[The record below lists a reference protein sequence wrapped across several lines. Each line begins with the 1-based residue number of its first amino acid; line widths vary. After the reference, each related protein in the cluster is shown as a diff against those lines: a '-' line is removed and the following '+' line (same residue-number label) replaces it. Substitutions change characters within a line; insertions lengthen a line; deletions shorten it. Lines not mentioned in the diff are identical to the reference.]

1 MKKRIDRYE
10 VLNKVKKNEGF
21 SLVELIVVVLIM
33 AIIAT
38 ALTLAVTKYVA
49 RAKRAS
55 DINTA
60 GELKSAMEMAIM
72 DMMTGA
78 SNTAVELPTGS
89 VVLAYDTKNMQFDS
103 SSSLPTADLTIL
115 EGLLKNTLGDGPI
128 YSKVHPS
135 ESFVVKVVKTVKDT
149 VEIKVTYSVHSTDN
163 PFDFTY

>member
-10 VLNKVKKNEGF
+10 DMKMLKKNEGF

-49 RAKRAS
+49 RAKRSS
-55 DINTA
+55 DANTA
-60 GELKSAMEMAIM
+60 GELKSAMEMAMM

-78 SNTAVELPTGS
+78 SNAAIELPSGT
-89 VVLAYDTKNMQFDS
+89 VVLEYDTSDMKFDS
-103 SSSLPTADLTIL
+103 SSSLAASDLTIL

-135 ESFVVKVVKTVKDT
+135 ESFVVKVEKTVKDT

>member
-1 MKKRIDRYE
+1 
-10 VLNKVKKNEGF
+10 
-21 SLVELIVVVLIM
+21 M

-49 RAKRAS
+49 RAKRSS
-55 DINTA
+55 DANTA

-78 SNTAVELPTGS
+78 SNAAIELPSGT
-89 VVLAYDTKNMQFDS
+89 VVLEYDTSDMKFDS
-103 SSSLPTADLTIL
+103 SASLAASDLTVL

>member
-10 VLNKVKKNEGF
+10 DMKMLKKNEGF

-49 RAKRAS
+49 RAKRSS
-55 DINTA
+55 DANTA
-60 GELKSAMEMAIM
+60 GEPKSAMEMAMM

-78 SNTAVELPTGS
+78 SNAAIELPSGT
-89 VVLAYDTKNMQFDS
+89 VVLEYDTSDMKFDS
-103 SSSLPTADLTIL
+103 SSSLAASDLTIL

-135 ESFVVKVVKTVKDT
+135 ESFVVKVEKTVKDT